1 MILLR
6 FKPYLKCTAIQICIL
21 IIRLKYLETMKLFN
35 ENCKQFYDQPL
46 SKEKHSFD
54 SDLQFNLID
63 GSSVKFKF
71 FFSSLRFGLTGDIH
85 TMSSIWFHSFCTVI
99 VHSSW
104 NANAKWKIPIKK
116 DMTVLHELHP
126 VAQCT

>member
-71 FFSSLRFGLTGDIH
+71 FFFFT
-85 TMSSIWFHSFCTVI
+85 SFRINRGYSHNVLDLVSFFLHCYRSFI
-99 VHSSW
+99 LECECKMENSH
-104 NANAKWKIPIKK
+104 KK
-116 DMTVLHELHP
+116 RYDGT
-126 VAQCT
+126 A